1 MGNEKLPARTIAFK
15 CERRACG
22 ATRRVKL
29 AAGVSTPTRVDC
41 NGCGTRDAAVPAK
54 QPKE

>member
-1 MGNEKLPARTIAFK
+1 MGNEKLPARTVTFK
-15 CERRACG
+15 CEKCG
-22 ATRRVKL
+22 DGKRVKL

-41 NGCGTRDAAVPAK
+41 DDCGTRDAAVPVK